1 MNKRRSH
8 TTRLIAMMQAILLI
22 TGLVSPGWIW
32 CYEGDGRTAFEFG
45 GDCSGISILGP
56 AADHES
62 LSDLTGQCC
71 VSCIDSPVFVA
82 EERGNVFNSALALI
96 LDSVSVES
104 DLGSHHEI
112 PALHL
117 GTYLTPGIFQT
128 YLSLSKSNSVIL
140 LI

>member
-8 TTRLIAMMQAILLI
+8 TTRLIATMQAILLI

-56 AADHES
+56 AADHQS
-62 LSDLTGQCC
+62 LSDLAGQCC
-71 VSCIDSPVFVA
+71 VSCVDSPVFVA
-82 EERGNVFNSALALI
+82 EERENVFNSALALI

-104 DLGSHHEI
+104 DIGSHHEI

-117 GTYLTPGIFQT
+117 GTYLTT
-128 YLSLSKSNSVIL
+128 RHLSDLSVYLQI
-140 LI
+140 